1 LVVVWRKVKKAGKH
15 GAIEEVM
22 KPHETN
28 RPMKKIHIFM
38 LLASLVAVAW
48 SGWALQMTRADV
60 TIEKIHVGEIPAT
73 LFRPTGPG
81 NGEVALIA
89 HGFAGSQQLMQ
100 PMALTLAHS
109 GYTAV
114 TFDFAGHGRN
124 ARPMRG
130 GVKDVGESTRMLTSE
145 IDEMTAFARG
155 LSGGKPIA
163 LVGHSMAA
171 DLVVRYA
178 MDRTDI
184 GAVVALSVF
193 GAGITREQPPNLI
206 VITGAWEPA
215 MLTEAAARI
224 ASLAADGPARERVT
238 YGDFRQGTARRY
250 VLAEGAEHIGVIYSR
265 DGLTQ
270 TRDWLNSAFGQTMTG
285 AIDIRGKW
293 LALLF
298 AGLLALVWPLSKAL
312 PVLSQKPLG
321 AGLGWTRLAPIA
333 IAPAILTPLIL
344 WKAPTD
350 FLPILLGDYLA
361 VHFVV
366 YGLLSAGGLWLTRH
380 GADGATGYWRKPL
393 APALILAIYYILGLG
408 APIDAFVT
416 SFMPSGV
423 RWLIIAP
430 LFVATALYFLCDEWL
445 TRGEGTARGGYA
457 FSKVCFI
464 ASLLGAV
471 ALNPERLFFLII
483 IVPVILIFFVVYG
496 LISRWT
502 YGRSGDPR
510 VAALGN
516 AAGLAWAIAVT
527 FPIVG

>member
-1 LVVVWRKVKKAGKH
+1 
-15 GAIEEVM
+15 
-22 KPHETN
+22 
-28 RPMKKIHIFM
+28 MKKTHIFIF
-38 LLASLVAVAW
+38 LLALLAIASSCWSLMGART
-48 SGWALQMTRADV
+48 GL
-60 TIEKIHVGEIPAT
+60 TIERTHVAEIPAT
-73 LFRPTGPG
+73 IFRPSGPG
-81 NGEVALIA
+81 NGQVALIA

-100 PMALTLAHS
+100 PMAMTLARS

-130 GVKDVGESTRMLTSE
+130 GVKDMEESTRTLTSE
-145 IDEMTAFARG
+145 IDQMTAFARG

-171 DLVVRYA
+171 DLIAQYA

-184 GAVVALSVF
+184 GAVAALSVF
-193 GAGITREQPPNLI
+193 GAGITREQPRNLI
-206 VITGAWEPA
+206 VITGEWEPA

-224 ASLAADGPARERVT
+224 AGLAADGPARERVT
-238 YGDFRQGTARRY
+238 YGDFAQGTARRY

-270 TRDWLNSAFGQTMTG
+270 TRDWLNGAFGQTMTG
-285 AIDIRGKW
+285 VIDVRGKW

-298 AGLLALVWPLSKAL
+298 AGLLALAWPLAKAL
-312 PVLSQKPLG
+312 PVLSVRPLG
-321 AGLGWTRLAPIA
+321 AGLGWKRFAPIA

-366 YGLLSAGGLWLTRH
+366 YGLLTAGGLWLTRH
-380 GADGATGYWRKPL
+380 GTAGATSHWRKPL
-393 APALILAIYYILGLG
+393 APALIVAAYYILGLG

-423 RWLIIAP
+423 RWVIVAP

-445 TRGEGTARGGYA
+445 TRGEGAARGGYA
-457 FSKVCFI
+457 FSKLCFI
-464 ASLLGAV
+464 GSLLGAV
-471 ALNPERLFFLII
+471 ALNPQKLFFLII
-483 IVPVILIFFVVYG
+483 IVPVIFIFFLVYG

-502 YGRSGDPR
+502 YGRTGDPR
-510 VAALGN
+510 VAAVGN
-516 AAGLAWAIAVT
+516 AAGLAFAIAVT

>member
-1 LVVVWRKVKKAGKH
+1 LAKRQKAGKH
-15 GAIEEVM
+15 DVIEVVA
-22 KPHETN
+22 KPDEAP
-28 RPMKKIHIFM
+28 RPMKKSHIFM
-38 LLASLVAVAW
+38 LLASLMAIAW
-48 SGWALQMTRADV
+48 SGWALLGARGGV
-60 TIEKIHVGEIPAT
+60 TIDKIQVGEIPAT
-73 LFRPTGPG
+73 LFRPSGPG
-81 NGEVALIA
+81 NGQAVLIA

-100 PMALTLAHS
+100 PMAMTLAHS

-130 GVKDVGESTRMLTSE
+130 GVKDMGESTRTLTAE

-171 DLVVRYA
+171 DLIAQYA
-178 MDRTDI
+178 MDRSDI
-184 GAVVALSVF
+184 GAVAALSVF
-193 GAGITREQPPNLI
+193 GAGITREQPRNLI

-224 ASLAADGPARERVT
+224 AGLAADGPVRERVT
-238 YGDFRQGTARRY
+238 YGDFSQGTARRY
-250 VLAEGAEHIGVIYSR
+250 VLAQSAEHIGVIYSR

-270 TRDWLNSAFGQTMTG
+270 TRDWLNSAFGQSMTG
-285 AIDIRGKW
+285 LIDSRGAW

-298 AGLLALVWPLSKAL
+298 AGLLALAWPLSKAL
-312 PVLSQKPLG
+312 PVLSAKPLG
-321 AGLGWTRLAPIA
+321 AGLGWKRLAPIA

-380 GADGATGYWRKPL
+380 HWPDAAADWRKPL
-393 APALILAIYYILGLG
+393 APAFGLAIYYILGLG
-408 APIDAFVT
+408 APVDAFVT

-423 RWLIIAP
+423 RWLLIAP

-445 TRGEGTARGGYA
+445 TRGQGAARGGYA
-457 FSKVCFI
+457 FSKLCFI
-464 ASLLGAV
+464 GSLLGAV
-471 ALNPERLFFLII
+471 ALNPQKLFFLII
-483 IVPVILIFFVVYG
+483 IVPVIFIFFVVYG

-502 YGRSGDPR
+502 YGRTGDPR

-516 AAGLAWAIAVT
+516 AAGLAFAIAVT

>member
-1 LVVVWRKVKKAGKH
+1 M
-15 GAIEEVM
+15 AI
-22 KPHETN
+22 
-28 RPMKKIHIFM
+28 
-38 LLASLVAVAW
+38 AW
-48 SGWALQMTRADV
+48 SGLALLGARGGV
-60 TIEKIHVGEIPAT
+60 TIEKIQVGEIPAI
-73 LFRPTGPG
+73 LFRPEHLP
-81 NGEVALIA
+81 NGHVALIA

-100 PMALTLAHS
+100 PMAMTLAHS

-130 GVKDVGESTRMLTSE
+130 GVKDMQESTRTLLAE

-155 LSGGKPIA
+155 LSGGMPIA

-171 DLVVRYA
+171 DLIVQYA

-184 GAVVALSVF
+184 GAVAALSVF
-193 GAGITREQPPNLI
+193 GAGVTREQPRNLI

-224 ASLAADGPARERVT
+224 AGLAAEGPARERVT
-238 YGDFRQGTARRY
+238 YGDFAQGTARRY

-298 AGLLALVWPLSKAL
+298 AGLLMVAWPLSKLL
-312 PVLSQKPLG
+312 PVLSHKPMG
-321 AGLGWTRLAPIA
+321 AGLGWRRFAPIA

-366 YGLLSAGGLWLTRH
+366 YGLLTAGGLWLTRH
-380 GADGATGYWRKPL
+380 EAPKAARDWRTPL
-393 APALILAIYYILGLG
+393 APALGLAAYYILGLG
-408 APIDAFVT
+408 AHIDAFVT

-423 RWLIIAP
+423 RWFLIAP
-430 LFVATALYFLCDEWL
+430 MFVATALYFLCDEWL
-445 TRGEGTARGGYA
+445 TRGEGAARGGYA
-457 FSKVCFI
+457 FSKICFI

-483 IVPVILIFFVVYG
+483 IVPVIFIFFLVYG

-502 YGRSGDPR
+502 YARTGDPR

-516 AAGLAWAIAVT
+516 AAGLAWAITVT

>member
-1 LVVVWRKVKKAGKH
+1 MKKAH
-15 GAIEEVM
+15 VF
-22 KPHETN
+22 
-28 RPMKKIHIFM
+28 IF
-38 LLASLVAVAW
+38 LLALLAIASSCWRLLGARTGLV
-48 SGWALQMTRADV
+48 
-60 TIEKIHVGEIPAT
+60 IERTLIDEIPT
-73 LFRPTGPG
+73 TTFRPTAPA
-81 NGEVALIA
+81 NGQVVLIA

-130 GVKDVGESTRMLTSE
+130 GVKDMEESTRTLTAE
-145 IDEMTAFARG
+145 IDQMTAFARG

-171 DLVVRYA
+171 DLITQYA

-184 GAVVALSVF
+184 GAVAALSVF
-193 GAGITREQPPNLI
+193 GAGITREQPRNLI

-215 MLTEAAARI
+215 MLTDAAARI
-224 ASLAADGPARERVT
+224 AGLAADGPARERVT
-238 YGDFRQGTARRY
+238 YGDFAQGTARRY

-270 TRDWLNSAFGQTMTG
+270 TRDWLNNAFGQTMTG
-285 AIDIRGKW
+285 AIEIRGKW

-298 AGLLALVWPLSKAL
+298 AGLLALAWPLSKAL
-312 PVLSQKPLG
+312 PVLSAKPLG
-321 AGLGWTRLAPIA
+321 AGLGWRRLAPIA
-333 IAPAILTPLIL
+333 LAPAILTPLIL

-366 YGLLSAGGLWLTRH
+366 YGLLSAGGLWFMRH
-380 GADGATGYWRKPL
+380 HCPNAAADWRKPL
-393 APALILAIYYILGLG
+393 APALGLAIYYILGLG

-423 RWLIIAP
+423 RWLLIAP
-430 LFVATALYFLCDEWL
+430 LFGATALYFLCDEWL
-445 TRGEGTARGGYA
+445 TRGEGAARGGYA
-457 FSKVCFI
+457 FSKICFI

-471 ALNPERLFFLII
+471 ALNPQKLFFLII
-483 IVPVILIFFVVYG
+483 IVPVIFIFFVVYG

-502 YGRSGDPR
+502 YGRTRDPR

-516 AAGLAWAIAVT
+516 AAGLAFAIAVT

>member
-1 LVVVWRKVKKAGKH
+1 MWKSLGSVKP
-15 GAIEEVM
+15 EENA
-22 KPHETN
+22 HA
-28 RPMKKIHIFM
+28 MKKSHVFIF
-38 LLASLVAVAW
+38 LLSLMAIVSSCWGLMGARR
-48 SGWALQMTRADV
+48 GV
-60 TIEKIHVGEIPAT
+60 TMEPVRVGEIPAT
-73 LFRPTGPG
+73 IFRPSGAP
-81 NGEVALIA
+81 NGSVALIA

-100 PMALTLAHS
+100 PMAMTLAHS
-109 GYTAV
+109 GYTSV

-130 GVKDVGESTRMLTSE
+130 GVKDMQESTRTLTAE
-145 IDEMTAFARG
+145 IEQMTELARG

-171 DLVVRYA
+171 DLITQFA

-184 GAVVALSVF
+184 GAVAALSVF
-193 GAGITREQPPNLI
+193 GAGITREQPRNLI
-206 VITGAWEPA
+206 VITGEWEPA
-215 MLTEAAARI
+215 MLTQAAARI
-224 ASLAADGPARERVT
+224 AGLAADGPARERVT
-238 YGDFRQGTARRY
+238 YGDFEQGTARRY

-265 DGLTQ
+265 DGLMQ
-270 TRDWLNSAFGQTMTG
+270 TRDWLNSAFGQTMAG
-285 AIDIRGKW
+285 AIDSRGKW

-298 AGLLALVWPLSKAL
+298 AGLLALAWPLSKAL
-312 PVLSQKPLG
+312 PVLSGKPLG
-321 AGLGWTRLAPIA
+321 AGLGWKRLSPIA
-333 IAPAILTPLIL
+333 LAPAILTPLIL

-445 TRGEGTARGGYA
+445 TRGEGAARGGYA
-457 FSKVCFI
+457 FSKLCFI
-464 ASLLGAV
+464 GSLLGAV
-471 ALNPERLFFLII
+471 ALNPQKLFFLII
-483 IVPVILIFFVVYG
+483 IVPVIFIFFVVYG

-502 YGRSGDPR
+502 YGRTRDPR

-516 AAGLAWAIAVT
+516 AAGLAFAIAVT

>member
-1 LVVVWRKVKKAGKH
+1 
-15 GAIEEVM
+15 
-22 KPHETN
+22 
-28 RPMKKIHIFM
+28 MKKPLIFI
-38 LLASLVAVAW
+38 LLA
-48 SGWALQMTRADV
+48 ALMAIMAGMWTLLEAHRGV
-60 TIEKIHVGEIPAT
+60 TIERIRVREIPASI
-73 LFRPTGPG
+73 FRPTGPG
-81 NGEVALIA
+81 NGSVALIA

-100 PMALTLAHS
+100 PMAMTLAHS

-114 TFDFAGHGRN
+114 TFDFSGHGRN

-130 GVKDVGESTRMLTSE
+130 GVKDMKESTRTLTAE
-145 IDEMTAFARG
+145 IEEMTEFARG

-171 DLVVRYA
+171 DLIAQFA
-178 MDRTDI
+178 MNRTDI
-184 GAVVALSVF
+184 AAVAALSVF
-193 GAGITREQPPNLI
+193 GAGITREQPRNLI

-224 ASLAADGPARERVT
+224 AGLAADGPARERVT
-238 YGDFRQGTARRY
+238 YGDFAQGTARRY

-270 TRDWLNSAFGQTMTG
+270 TRDWLNSAFGHSTEG
-285 AIDIRGKW
+285 VVDSRGKW

-298 AGLLALVWPLSKAL
+298 IGLLALAWPLSKAL
-312 PVLSQKPLG
+312 PVLSAKPLG
-321 AGLGWTRLAPIA
+321 SGLGWKRLAPIA
-333 IAPAILTPLIL
+333 LAPAILTPLIL

-350 FLPILLGDYLA
+350 FLPVLLGDYLA

-366 YGLLSAGGLWLTRH
+366 YGLLTAGGLWLTRH
-380 GADGATGYWRKPL
+380 EAAGATGHWRRPL
-393 APALILAIYYILGLG
+393 APALGLAVYYILGLG

-423 RWLIIAP
+423 RWLLIAP
-430 LFVATALYFLCDEWL
+430 LFVATALYFLGDEWL
-445 TRGEGTARGGYA
+445 TRGEGAARGGYA
-457 FSKVCFI
+457 FSKLCFI

-471 ALNPERLFFLII
+471 ALNPQKLFFLII
-483 IVPVILIFFVVYG
+483 IVPVIFIFFVVYG
-496 LISRWT
+496 LISFWT
-502 YGRSGDPR
+502 YGRTRDPR

-516 AAGLAWAIAVT
+516 AAGLAFAIAVT

>member
-1 LVVVWRKVKKAGKH
+1 
-15 GAIEEVM
+15 
-22 KPHETN
+22 
-28 RPMKKIHIFM
+28 MKKSHIFISVAAFM
-38 LLASLVAVAW
+38 AVMASLWLLLLARQGL
-48 SGWALQMTRADV
+48 R
-60 TIEKIHVGEIPAT
+60 IEDRRVGEIPARI
-73 LFRPTGPG
+73 FYPPSPS
-81 NGEVALIA
+81 NGAVALIA

-100 PMALTLAHS
+100 PMALTLAQS

-130 GVKDVGESTRMLTSE
+130 GVKDMAESTRTLTAE
-145 IDEMTAFARG
+145 INEMTAFARS

-171 DLVVRYA
+171 DLIVQYA
-178 MDRTDI
+178 MNRTDI
-184 GAVVALSVF
+184 GAVAALSVF
-193 GAGITREQPPNLI
+193 GAGITRDQPPNLI

-224 ASLAADGPARERVT
+224 AGLAADGPARERVT
-238 YGDFRQGTARRY
+238 YGDFSQGTARRY
-250 VLAEGAEHIGVIYSR
+250 VLAQGAEHIGVIYSR
-265 DGLTQ
+265 DGLTE
-270 TRDWLNSAFGQTMTG
+270 TRDWLNSTFGQSMTG
-285 AIDIRGKW
+285 AIDSRGKW

-298 AGLLALVWPLSKAL
+298 AGLLGLAWPLSKLLSAL
-312 PVLSQKPLG
+312 SRKPLG
-321 AGLGWTRLAPIA
+321 AGLGWKRFAPVA
-333 IAPAILTPLIL
+333 LAPAILTPLIL

-380 GADGATGYWRKPL
+380 HALRASGDWRKPL
-393 APALILAIYYILGLG
+393 APALVLAVYYILGLG
-408 APIDAFVT
+408 APLDAFVT

-423 RWLIIAP
+423 RWLLIAP
-430 LFVATALYFLCDEWL
+430 MFVATALYFLCDEWL
-445 TRGEGTARGGYA
+445 THGEGAARGGYA

-483 IVPVILIFFVVYG
+483 IVPVIFIFFVVYG

-502 YGRSGDPR
+502 YGRTNDPR

>member
-1 LVVVWRKVKKAGKH
+1 
-15 GAIEEVM
+15 
-22 KPHETN
+22 
-28 RPMKKIHIFM
+28 MKKSHVFIA
-38 LLASLVAVAW
+38 LLACVAIIGSLRVLLDARE
-48 SGWALQMTRADV
+48 GLR
-60 TIEKIHVGEIPAT
+60 IEDRRVEEIPARI
-73 LFRPTGPG
+73 FHPTGPA
-81 NGEVALIA
+81 NGAVALIA

-100 PMALTLAHS
+100 PMAQTLAHS

-130 GVKDVGESTRMLTSE
+130 GVKDMAESTRTLTSE
-145 IDEMTAFARG
+145 IDEMTAFART

-171 DLVVRYA
+171 DLIVQYA

-184 GAVVALSVF
+184 GAVAALSVF
-193 GAGITREQPPNLI
+193 GAGITREQPRNLI

-224 ASLAADGPARERVT
+224 VGLAADGPARERVT
-238 YGDFRQGTARRY
+238 YGDFAQGIARRY

-285 AIDIRGKW
+285 VIDSRGKW

-298 AGLLALVWPLSKAL
+298 AGLLALAWPLSKAL
-312 PVLSQKPLG
+312 PVLSVKPLG
-321 AGLGWTRLAPIA
+321 AGLGWKRLAPIA
-333 IAPAILTPLIL
+333 LAPAILTPLIL

-380 GADGATGYWRKPL
+380 HSSDAAANWRKRL
-393 APALILAIYYILGLG
+393 APALGLAIYYILGLG

-416 SFMPSGV
+416 SFMPSDV
-423 RWLIIAP
+423 RWLLIAP
-430 LFVATALYFLCDEWL
+430 LFVATGLYFLCDEWL
-445 TRGEGTARGGYA
+445 TRGAGAARGGYA
-457 FSKVCFI
+457 FSKACFI
-464 ASLLGAV
+464 ASLLGSV
-471 ALNPERLFFLII
+471 ALNPQKLFFLII
-483 IVPVILIFFVVYG
+483 IVPVIFIFFVVYG

-502 YGRSGDPR
+502 YGRTGDPR

-516 AAGLAWAIAVT
+516 AAGLAFAIAVT

>member
-1 LVVVWRKVKKAGKH
+1 M
-15 GAIEEVM
+15 AI
-22 KPHETN
+22 
-28 RPMKKIHIFM
+28 
-38 LLASLVAVAW
+38 AW
-48 SGWALQMTRADV
+48 SVWALLGARGGV
-60 TIEKIHVGEIPAT
+60 TIEKIQVGEIPAT
-73 LFRPTGPG
+73 LFRPTGPS
-81 NGEVALIA
+81 NGQAALIA

-100 PMALTLAHS
+100 PMALTLAQS
-109 GYTAV
+109 GYTVV

-130 GVKDVGESTRMLTSE
+130 GVKDMAESTRTLTSE
-145 IDEMTAFARG
+145 IDEMTAFARSF
-155 LSGGKPIA
+155 SGGKPIA

-171 DLVVRYA
+171 DLIVQYA

-184 GAVVALSVF
+184 GAVAALSVF
-193 GAGITREQPPNLI
+193 GAGITRSQPRNLI

-215 MLTEAAARI
+215 MLTQAAARI
-224 ASLAADGPARERVT
+224 TGLATDGPARERVT
-238 YGDFRQGTARRY
+238 YGDFSQGTARRY

-265 DGLTQ
+265 DGLTE

-285 AIDIRGKW
+285 AIDLRGKW

-298 AGLLALVWPLSKAL
+298 VGLLALALPLSKAL
-312 PVLSQKPLG
+312 PALSRKPLG
-321 AGLGWTRLAPIA
+321 AGLGWRRFAPVA

-380 GADGATGYWRKPL
+380 HGPRASGDWRKPL
-393 APALILAIYYILGLG
+393 APALVLAVYYILGLG
-408 APIDAFVT
+408 AALDAFVT

-423 RWLIIAP
+423 RWLLIAP
-430 LFVATALYFLCDEWL
+430 MFLATAWYFLCDEWL
-445 TRGEGTARGGYA
+445 TRGAGAARGGYA
-457 FSKVCFI
+457 FSKLCFI
-464 ASLLGAV
+464 VSLLGAV

-483 IVPVILIFFVVYG
+483 IVPVIFIFFLVYG
-496 LISRWT
+496 LVSRWA
-502 YGRSGDPR
+502 YGSTGDPR

-516 AAGLAWAIAVT
+516 ATGLAWAIAVT

>member
-1 LVVVWRKVKKAGKH
+1 
-15 GAIEEVM
+15 
-22 KPHETN
+22 
-28 RPMKKIHIFM
+28 MKKTHIFISLIAM
-38 LLASLVAVAW
+38 LAIFVGAW
-48 SGWALQMTRADV
+48 RLLEARGGVD
-60 TIEKIHVGEIPAT
+60 IEKTLVGEIPT
-73 LFRPTGPG
+73 TIFRPSGPS
-81 NGEVALIA
+81 NGQVALIA

-100 PMALTLAHS
+100 PMAMTLAHS

-130 GVKDVGESTRMLTSE
+130 GVKDMQESTRTLMAE
-145 IDEMTAFARG
+145 IEQINAFAHS
-155 LSGGKPIA
+155 LSSGNPIA

-171 DLVVRYA
+171 DLITQYA

-184 GAVVALSVF
+184 GAVAALSVF
-193 GAGITREQPPNLI
+193 GTGITRTQPRNLI

-224 ASLAADGPARERVT
+224 AGLAADGPARERVT
-238 YGDFRQGTARRY
+238 YGDFLQGTARRY

-298 AGLLALVWPLSKAL
+298 AGLLALAWPLSKAL
-312 PVLSQKPLG
+312 PVLSAEPLG
-321 AGLGWTRLAPIA
+321 AGLRWRRLAPIA
-333 IAPAILTPLIL
+333 LAPAILTPLIL
-344 WKAPTD
+344 WRAPTD

-361 VHFVV
+361 MHFVV
-366 YGLLSAGGLWLTRH
+366 YGLLTAGGLWLTSH
-380 GADGATGYWRKPL
+380 GSPKDSSDWRKPL
-393 APALILAIYYILGLG
+393 APAIALAAYYIMGLG

-416 SFMPSGV
+416 SFMPSSV
-423 RWLIIAP
+423 RWLLIAP
-430 LFVATALYFLCDEWL
+430 MFIATALYFLCDEWL
-445 TRGEGTARGGYA
+445 TRGQSAARGGYA
-457 FSKVCFI
+457 FSKLCFI
-464 ASLLGAV
+464 GSLLGAV

-483 IVPVILIFFVVYG
+483 IVPVIIIFFLVYG

-502 YGRSGDPR
+502 YERTGDPR

>member
-1 LVVVWRKVKKAGKH
+1 MKKA
-15 GAIEEVM
+15 
-22 KPHETN
+22 
-28 RPMKKIHIFM
+28 HIFIF
-38 LLASLVAVAW
+38 LLALLAIAASCWRLLGARTGLV
-48 SGWALQMTRADV
+48 
-60 TIEKIHVGEIPAT
+60 IERTLIDEIPT
-73 LFRPTGPG
+73 TIFRPTDPV
-81 NGEVALIA
+81 NGQVALIA

-100 PMALTLAHS
+100 PMAITLAHS

-124 ARPMRG
+124 AHPMRG
-130 GVKDVGESTRMLTSE
+130 GVKDMEESTRTLTAE
-145 IDEMTAFARG
+145 IDQMTAFARG

-171 DLVVRYA
+171 DLIAQYA

-184 GAVVALSVF
+184 GAVAALSVF
-193 GAGITREQPPNLI
+193 GAGITRTQPRNLI

-224 ASLAADGPARERVT
+224 AGLAADGPVRERVT
-238 YGDFRQGTARRY
+238 YGDFAQGTARRY

-270 TRDWLNSAFGQTMTG
+270 TRDWLNSAFGQSMTG

-298 AGLLALVWPLSKAL
+298 AGLLALALPLSKAL
-312 PVLSQKPLG
+312 PVLSEKPLG
-321 AGLGWTRLAPIA
+321 ASLGWKRLAPIA
-333 IAPAILTPLIL
+333 LAPAVLTPLIL

-366 YGLLSAGGLWLTRH
+366 YGLLTAGGLWLLRR
-380 GADGATGYWRKPL
+380 GSSKATSDWRKPL
-393 APALILAIYYILGLG
+393 APALGLAVYYILGLG

-423 RWLIIAP
+423 RWLLIAP
-430 LFVATALYFLCDEWL
+430 LFVATAFYFLCDEWL
-445 TRGEGTARGGYA
+445 TRGEGAARGGYA

-471 ALNPERLFFLII
+471 ALNPARLFFLII
-483 IVPVILIFFVVYG
+483 IVPVIFIFFLVYG
-496 LISRWT
+496 LVSRWT
-502 YGRSGDPR
+502 YGRTGDPR

-516 AAGLAWAIAVT
+516 AAGLAFAIAVT

>member
-1 LVVVWRKVKKAGKH
+1 
-15 GAIEEVM
+15 
-22 KPHETN
+22 
-28 RPMKKIHIFM
+28 MKKSHVFKFLI
-38 LLASLVAVAW
+38 ALVAVVASAW
-48 SGWALQMTRADV
+48 TLLDARRGL
-60 TIEKIHVGEIPAT
+60 TIEQTHIAEIPAT
-73 LFRPTGPG
+73 IFRPKGPA
-81 NGEVALIA
+81 NGQVALIA
-89 HGFAGSQQLMQ
+89 HGFAGSRQLMQ
-100 PMALTLAHS
+100 PLAMTLAHS

-130 GVKDVGESTRMLTSE
+130 GVRDMEESTRTLTAE
-145 IDEMTAFARG
+145 IDAMTAFARG

-171 DLVVRYA
+171 DLIVQYA

-184 GAVVALSVF
+184 AAVAALSVF
-193 GAGITREQPPNLI
+193 GAGITREQPRNLI
-206 VITGAWEPA
+206 VITGEWEPA

-224 ASLAADGPARERVT
+224 AGLAADGPARERVT
-238 YGDFRQGTARRY
+238 YGDFAQGTARRF

-270 TRDWLNSAFGQTMTG
+270 TRDWVNSAFGQTMTG
-285 AIDIRGKW
+285 AIDVRGKW

-298 AGLLALVWPLSKAL
+298 AGLLALGWPLSKAL
-312 PVLSQKPLG
+312 PVLSAKPLG
-321 AGLGWTRLAPIA
+321 AGLGWKRLAPIA
-333 IAPAILTPLIL
+333 LAPAILTPLIL

-380 GADGATGYWRKPL
+380 GADGATSHWRRPL
-393 APALILAIYYILGLG
+393 APALLLAVYYILGLG

-423 RWLIIAP
+423 RWVIIAP
-430 LFVATALYFLCDEWL
+430 MFVATALYFLCDEWL
-445 TRGEGTARGGYA
+445 TRGEGAACGGYA
-457 FSKVCFI
+457 FSKLCFI
-464 ASLLGAV
+464 GSLLGAV
-471 ALNPERLFFLII
+471 ALNPQKLFFLII
-483 IVPVILIFFVVYG
+483 IVPVIFIFFVVYG

-502 YGRSGDPR
+502 YGRTGDPR

-516 AAGLAWAIAVT
+516 AAGLAFAIAVT

>member
-1 LVVVWRKVKKAGKH
+1 
-15 GAIEEVM
+15 
-22 KPHETN
+22 
-28 RPMKKIHIFM
+28 MKKFHIFIALIACLAIIESLQV
-38 LLASLVAVAW
+38 LLDAREGL
-48 SGWALQMTRADV
+48 R
-60 TIEKIHVGEIPAT
+60 IEDRRVGEIPARI
-73 LFRPTGPG
+73 FHPSGPG
-81 NGEVALIA
+81 NGAVALIA

-100 PMALTLAHS
+100 PMAQTLAHS

-130 GVKDVGESTRMLTSE
+130 GVKDMAESTRTLTSE
-145 IDEMTAFARG
+145 IDEMTAFART

-171 DLVVRYA
+171 DLIVQYA

-184 GAVVALSVF
+184 GAVAALSVF
-193 GAGITREQPPNLI
+193 GAGITREQPRNLI

-224 ASLAADGPARERVT
+224 AGLAADGPARERVT
-238 YGDFRQGTARRY
+238 YGDFAQGTARRY
-250 VLAEGAEHIGVIYSR
+250 ALAEGAEHIGVIYSR

-270 TRDWLNSAFGQTMTG
+270 TRDWLNSAFGQSMTG
-285 AIDIRGKW
+285 LIDSRGKW

-298 AGLLALVWPLSKAL
+298 AGLLALAWPLSKAL
-312 PVLSQKPLG
+312 PVLSGKPLG
-321 AGLGWTRLAPIA
+321 AGLGWKRLAPIA
-333 IAPAILTPLIL
+333 LAPAILTPLIL

-380 GADGATGYWRKPL
+380 EATGATSHWRRPL
-393 APALILAIYYILGLG
+393 APALLLAAYYILGLG

-423 RWLIIAP
+423 RWLLIAP

-445 TRGEGTARGGYA
+445 TRGEGAARGGYA

-464 ASLLGAV
+464 ASLLSAV
-471 ALNPERLFFLII
+471 ALNPQKLFFLII
-483 IVPVILIFFVVYG
+483 IVPVIFIFFVVYG
-496 LISRWT
+496 FVSRWT
-502 YGRSGDPR
+502 YRRTGDPR

-516 AAGLAWAIAVT
+516 AAGLAFAIAVT

>member
-1 LVVVWRKVKKAGKH
+1 MKKSHLFILIASFVVV
-15 GAIEEVM
+15 M
-22 KPHETN
+22 
-28 RPMKKIHIFM
+28 
-38 LLASLVAVAW
+38 ASLW
-48 SGWALQMTRADV
+48 LILLPRQGLR
-60 TIEKIHVGEIPAT
+60 IEDRRVGEIPARI
-73 LFRPTGPG
+73 FYPPSPA
-81 NGEVALIA
+81 NGAVALIA

-100 PMALTLAHS
+100 PMALTLAQS

-130 GVKDVGESTRMLTSE
+130 GVKDMAESTRTLTAE
-145 IDEMTAFARG
+145 IDEMTAFARS

-171 DLVVRYA
+171 DLIVQYA
-178 MDRTDI
+178 MNRTDI
-184 GAVVALSVF
+184 AAVAALSVF
-193 GAGITREQPPNLI
+193 GAGITRDQPPNLI

-224 ASLAADGPARERVT
+224 AGLAADGPARERVT
-238 YGDFRQGTARRY
+238 YGDFSQGNARRY
-250 VLAEGAEHIGVIYSR
+250 VLAQSAEHIGVIYSR
-265 DGLTQ
+265 DGLTE
-270 TRDWLNSAFGQTMTG
+270 TRDSLNSAFGQGMTG
-285 AIDIRGKW
+285 AIDSRGKW

-298 AGLLALVWPLSKAL
+298 AGLLALAWPLSKLLPAL
-312 PVLSQKPLG
+312 SGKPMG
-321 AGLGWTRLAPIA
+321 AGLGWKRFAPVA
-333 IAPAILTPLIL
+333 LAPAILTPLIL

-380 GADGATGYWRKPL
+380 HAPDAATHWRKPL
-393 APALILAIYYILGLG
+393 APAFGVAIYYILGLG

-423 RWLIIAP
+423 RWFLIAP
-430 LFVATALYFLCDEWL
+430 MFVGTALHFLCDEWL
-445 TRGEGTARGGYA
+445 TRGQGAARGGYA
-457 FSKVCFI
+457 FSKACFI

-483 IVPVILIFFVVYG
+483 IVPVIFIFFVVYG

-502 YGRSGDPR
+502 YGRTNDPR

>member
-1 LVVVWRKVKKAGKH
+1 
-15 GAIEEVM
+15 
-22 KPHETN
+22 
-28 RPMKKIHIFM
+28 M
-38 LLASLVAVAW
+38 LLASLIAIAW
-48 SGWALQMTRADV
+48 SGWALLGARGGV
-60 TIEKIHVGEIPAT
+60 TIEKIRVGEIPAT
-73 LFRPTGPG
+73 VFRPSGTG
-81 NGEVALIA
+81 NGQVALVA

-100 PMALTLAHS
+100 PMAMTLAHS

-130 GVKDVGESTRMLTSE
+130 GVKDMSESTRTLTSE
-145 IDEMTAFARG
+145 IDAMTAFARG

-171 DLVVRYA
+171 DLIAQYA

-184 GAVVALSVF
+184 AAVAALSVF
-193 GAGITREQPPNLI
+193 GAGITREQPRNLI

-215 MLTEAAARI
+215 MLTQAAARI
-224 ASLAADGPARERVT
+224 AGLAADGPARERVT
-238 YGDFRQGTARRY
+238 YGDFAQGTARRY

-270 TRDWLNSAFGQTMTG
+270 TRDWLNSAFGQSMTG
-285 AIDIRGKW
+285 VIDVRGKW

-298 AGLLALVWPLSKAL
+298 SGLLALAWPLSKAL
-312 PVLSQKPLG
+312 PVLSEKPLG
-321 AGLGWTRLAPIA
+321 AGLGWKQFAPVA
-333 IAPAILTPLIL
+333 LAPAILTPLIL

-361 VHFVV
+361 VHFVL
-366 YGLLSAGGLWLTRH
+366 YGLLTAGGLWLVRQEGT
-380 GADGATGYWRKPL
+380 GATSHWRKPL
-393 APALILAIYYILGLG
+393 APALILTAYYILGLG

-423 RWLIIAP
+423 RWLLIAP
-430 LFVATALYFLCDEWL
+430 LFGAAALYFLCDEWL
-445 TRGEGTARGGYA
+445 TRGEGAARGGYA
-457 FSKVCFI
+457 FSKLCFI
-464 ASLLGAV
+464 GSLLGAV
-471 ALNPERLFFLII
+471 ALNPQKLFFLII
-483 IVPVILIFFVVYG
+483 IVPVIFIFFLVYG

-502 YGRSGDPR
+502 YARTRDPR

-516 AAGLAWAIAVT
+516 AACLAFAIAVT

>member
-1 LVVVWRKVKKAGKH
+1 
-15 GAIEEVM
+15 M
-22 KPHETN
+22 KRSHV
-28 RPMKKIHIFM
+28 FM
-38 LLASLVAVAW
+38 LLVSLMAIAW
-48 SGWALQMTRADV
+48 SGWSLMGARGGV

-73 LFRPTGPG
+73 LFRPIGAS
-81 NGEVALIA
+81 NSHVALIA

-100 PMALTLAHS
+100 PMAMTLAHS

-130 GVKDVGESTRMLTSE
+130 GVKDMGESSRTLMAE

-171 DLVVRYA
+171 DLITQYA

-184 GAVVALSVF
+184 GAVAALSVF
-193 GAGITREQPPNLI
+193 GAGITRAQPRNLI

-215 MLTEAAARI
+215 MLTEAAAHI
-224 ASLAADGPARERVT
+224 AGLAADGPARERVT
-238 YGDFRQGTARRY
+238 YGDFAQGTARRY

-285 AIDIRGKW
+285 VIDVRGKW

-298 AGLLALVWPLSKAL
+298 AGLLALAWPLSKAL
-312 PVLSQKPLG
+312 PVLSAKPLG
-321 AGLGWTRLAPIA
+321 AGLGWKRFAPIA
-333 IAPAILTPLIL
+333 MAPAILTPLIL

-366 YGLLSAGGLWLTRH
+366 YGLLSAGGLWLISH
-380 GADGATGYWRKPL
+380 GADGATSQWRKPL

-408 APIDAFVT
+408 APIDAFIT

-423 RWLIIAP
+423 RWVIIVP

-445 TRGEGTARGGYA
+445 TRGEGAARGGYA
-457 FSKVCFI
+457 FSKLCFI
-464 ASLLGAV
+464 GSLLGAV
-471 ALNPERLFFLII
+471 ALNPQKLFFLII
-483 IVPVILIFFVVYG
+483 IVPVIFIFFVVYG

-502 YGRSGDPR
+502 YGCTGDPR

-516 AAGLAWAIAVT
+516 AAGLAFAIAVT

>member
-1 LVVVWRKVKKAGKH
+1 
-15 GAIEEVM
+15 M
-22 KPHETN
+22 KRSHV
-28 RPMKKIHIFM
+28 FM
-38 LLASLVAVAW
+38 LLLSLWAIAW
-48 SGWALQMTRADV
+48 SGWALLGARFGV
-60 TIEKIHVGEIPAT
+60 TIEKIRVGEIPAT
-73 LFRPTGPG
+73 LFRPSGPG
-81 NGEVALIA
+81 NGHVALIA

-100 PMALTLAHS
+100 PMAMTLAHS
-109 GYTAV
+109 GYTAL

-130 GVKDVGESTRMLTSE
+130 GVKDMGESTRTLMAE
-145 IDEMTAFARG
+145 IDQMTAFARG
-155 LSGGKPIA
+155 LSGGEPLA

-171 DLVVRYA
+171 DLITQYA

-184 GAVVALSVF
+184 GAVAALSVF
-193 GAGITREQPPNLI
+193 GAGITRTQPRNLI

-224 ASLAADGPARERVT
+224 AGLAADGPVRERVT
-238 YGDFRQGTARRY
+238 YGDFAQGTARRY

-270 TRDWLNSAFGQTMTG
+270 TLGWLNSAFGQTMAG
-285 AIDIRGKW
+285 PIDIRGKW

-298 AGLLALVWPLSKAL
+298 AGLLALAWPLSKAL
-312 PVLSQKPLG
+312 PVLSAKPLG
-321 AGLGWTRLAPIA
+321 AGLGWKRLAPIA
-333 IAPAILTPLIL
+333 LAPAILTPLIL

-366 YGLLSAGGLWLTRH
+366 YGLLTAGGLWLTRNESS
-380 GADGATGYWRKPL
+380 DRPSDWRRPL
-393 APALILAIYYILGLG
+393 APALLLAIYYILGLG

-416 SFMPSGV
+416 SFMPSGL
-423 RWLIIAP
+423 RWVIFAP
-430 LFVATALYFLCDEWL
+430 VFVATALYFLCDEWL
-445 TRGEGTARGGYA
+445 TRGEGAARGGYV

-471 ALNPERLFFLII
+471 ALNPQRLFFLII
-483 IVPVILIFFVVYG
+483 IVPVIFIFFLVYG
-496 LISRWT
+496 LISHWT
-502 YGRSGDPR
+502 YGRTHDPR

-516 AAGLAWAIAVT
+516 AAGLAFAIAVT

>member
-1 LVVVWRKVKKAGKH
+1 
-15 GAIEEVM
+15 
-22 KPHETN
+22 
-28 RPMKKIHIFM
+28 MKKSRFFIILIA
-38 LLASLVAVAW
+38 LLAVSASLQVLLERRE
-48 SGWALQMTRADV
+48 GLR
-60 TIEKIHVGEIPAT
+60 IEDRRVGEIPARV
-73 LFRPTGPG
+73 FHPSGPG
-81 NGEVALIA
+81 NGQVALIA

-109 GYTAV
+109 GYTAI

-124 ARPMRG
+124 IRPMRG
-130 GVKDVGESTRMLTSE
+130 GVRDMEESTRTLTSE
-145 IDEMTAFARG
+145 IDEMSAFARS

-171 DLVVRYA
+171 DLITQYA
-178 MDRTDI
+178 MDRTEI
-184 GAVVALSVF
+184 GAVAALSVF
-193 GAGITREQPPNLI
+193 GAGITRTQPRNLI

-215 MLTEAAARI
+215 MLTDAAARI
-224 ASLAADGPARERVT
+224 AGLAADGPARERVT
-238 YGDFRQGTARRY
+238 YGDFAQGTARRY

-270 TRDWLNSAFGQTMTG
+270 TRDWLNNAFGQTMTG
-285 AIDIRGKW
+285 AIEIRGKW

-298 AGLLALVWPLSKAL
+298 AGLLALAWPLSKAL
-312 PVLSQKPLG
+312 PVLSAKPLG
-321 AGLGWTRLAPIA
+321 AGLGWRRLAPIA
-333 IAPAILTPLIL
+333 LAPAILTPLIL

-366 YGLLSAGGLWLTRH
+366 YGLLSAGGLWFMRH
-380 GADGATGYWRKPL
+380 HCPNAAADWRKPL
-393 APALILAIYYILGLG
+393 APALGLAIYYILGLG

-423 RWLIIAP
+423 RWLLIAP
-430 LFVATALYFLCDEWL
+430 LFGATALYFLCDEWL
-445 TRGEGTARGGYA
+445 TRGEGAARGGYA
-457 FSKVCFI
+457 FSKICFI

-471 ALNPERLFFLII
+471 ALNPQKLFFLII
-483 IVPVILIFFVVYG
+483 IVPVIFIFFVVYG

-502 YGRSGDPR
+502 YGRTRDPR

-516 AAGLAWAIAVT
+516 AAGLAFAIAVT

>member
-1 LVVVWRKVKKAGKH
+1 
-15 GAIEEVM
+15 
-22 KPHETN
+22 
-28 RPMKKIHIFM
+28 MKKSHIFIA
-38 LLASLVAVAW
+38 LLACLASIGSLRVLLDARE
-48 SGWALQMTRADV
+48 GLR
-60 TIEKIHVGEIPAT
+60 IEDRRVGEIPARI
-73 LFRPTGPG
+73 FHPSGPA
-81 NGEVALIA
+81 NGAVALIA

-130 GVKDVGESTRMLTSE
+130 GVKDMGESTRTLTSE

-171 DLVVRYA
+171 DLIVQYA
-178 MDRTDI
+178 MDRRDI
-184 GAVVALSVF
+184 GAVAALSVF
-193 GAGITREQPPNLI
+193 GAGITREQPRNLI

-215 MLTEAAARI
+215 MLTDAAARI
-224 ASLAADGPARERVT
+224 AGLAADGPALERVT
-238 YGDFRQGTARRY
+238 YGDFSQGTARRY

-270 TRDWLNSAFGQTMTG
+270 TRDWLNSAFGESMTG
-285 AIDIRGKW
+285 LIDSRGKW

-298 AGLLALVWPLSKAL
+298 AGLLALAWPLSKAL
-312 PVLSQKPLG
+312 PVLSEKPLG
-321 AGLGWTRLAPIA
+321 AGLGWKRLAPIA
-333 IAPAILTPLIL
+333 LAPAIFTPLIL

-366 YGLLSAGGLWLTRH
+366 YGLLTAGGLWLTRH
-380 GADGATGYWRKPL
+380 HSPDAAAYWRKPL
-393 APALILAIYYILGLG
+393 APALGLAIYYTLGLG

-423 RWLIIAP
+423 RWLLIAP

-445 TRGEGTARGGYA
+445 TRGEGAARGGYA
-457 FSKVCFI
+457 FSKICFI

-471 ALNPERLFFLII
+471 ALNPQKLFFLII
-483 IVPVILIFFVVYG
+483 IVPVIFIFFMVYG

-502 YGRSGDPR
+502 YGRTGDPR
-510 VAALGN
+510 VAALAN
-516 AAGLAWAIAVT
+516 AAGLAFAIAVT
-527 FPIVG
+527 FPIIG